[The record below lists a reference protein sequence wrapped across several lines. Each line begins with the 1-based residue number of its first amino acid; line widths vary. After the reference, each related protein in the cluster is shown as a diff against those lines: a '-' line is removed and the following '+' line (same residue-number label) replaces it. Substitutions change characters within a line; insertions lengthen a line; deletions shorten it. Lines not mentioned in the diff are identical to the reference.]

1 MGLLNA
7 FLSCLR
13 DDILPET
20 AITRGRLVSWRLK
33 NKHKRTG
40 NSNWTRKNSYGR
52 KLWDTTYCITSDEY
66 EFTFSIFL
74 TMYEDFDMSLHCLDI
89 TCLFTIFSGGLSN
102 VLIRKRSHL
111 ADGGGGKFL
120 RTFTPFSSLLLL
132 THTIAPFPFLTVA
145 CPCYQGTVYPH

>member
-40 NSNWTRKNSYGR
+40 DSNWTRKNSYGR

-89 TCLFTIFSGGLSN
+89 TCLFTIYLTYLFAKEA
-102 VLIRKRSHL
+102 IWRT
-111 ADGGGGKFL
+111 GGGKFL